1 MNPND
6 FLNKT
11 VEYRLLDVMNIMRN
25 LNDAIDEEDIAKR
38 KQKVNSIKGVLV
50 NKIQNGVKLG

>member
-1 MNPND
+1 
-6 FLNKT
+6 
-11 VEYRLLDVMNIMRN
+11 MNIMRN